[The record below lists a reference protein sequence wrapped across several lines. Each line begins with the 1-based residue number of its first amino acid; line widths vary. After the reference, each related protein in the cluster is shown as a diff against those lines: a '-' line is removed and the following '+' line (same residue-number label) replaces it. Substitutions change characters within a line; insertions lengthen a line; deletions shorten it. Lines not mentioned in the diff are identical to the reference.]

1 MTFSGRSCSCGC
13 PPPPHSTTLPPYLLH
28 MQLRR
33 KQPAARAAGVVVRSA
48 ASSNI
53 SRTLVSTC
61 SGGSS
66 VRIFIFLQNA
76 SHPNEAAQN
85 LRVPY
90 VSAVTYTRAPRAV
103 CFGSLFPA
111 ILHANYI

>member
-1 MTFSGRSCSCGC
+1 MTISRLHCSYGC
-13 PPPPHSTTLPPYLLH
+13 TSLSHSTTSPPYLLH
-28 MQLRR
+28 MQIRS
-33 KQPAARAAGVVVRSA
+33 KQPATRAAGVVVRSA
-48 ASSNI
+48 ASTNI

-111 ILHANYI
+111 LLHANYI